1 MGGGKTT
8 GCLGTG
14 VPQRV
19 QGRSPGRESGDEVP
33 QKLKNFLK
41 VFTSKFYAFLVAFN
55 TFSPIYAYVFPCMQA
70 SFH

>member
-41 VFTSKFYAFLVAFN
+41 YL
-55 TFSPIYAYVFPCMQA
+55 QA
-70 SFH
+70 NFMHFW